1 MNKESTISLIKHE
14 CNDFAAKVMDIYKDY
29 GIMIEFSVYD
39 PEEMRKDCE

>member
-14 CNDFAAKVMDIYKDY
+14 CNDFANKVMDIYKDK

>member
-1 MNKESTISLIKHE
+1 MNELLITELKHE
-14 CNDFAAKVMDIYKDY
+14 CNDFANKVMDIYKDY